1 MNTHK
6 RHVEIFKVAE
16 EIMIREGINPLALPY
31 NMDRYIE
38 EIMQRTGCTKDSAR
52 TAIFAWVRR
61 SYLTYKRKEE

>member
-6 RHVEIFKVAE
+6 RHMEILKVAE

-31 NMDRYIE
+31 NMDRYIK
-38 EIMQRTGCTKDSAR
+38 EIVQRTGCTKESAR
-52 TAIFAWVRR
+52 TTMFACIRR